1 MFSRRSEQML
11 KGCLR
16 MKVGIFDSGIGGI
29 TVLKTAIELLPQV
42 EYIYYS
48 DNLHVP
54 YGTKPK
60 EEVLGY
66 VKDVV
71 KFLVS
76 QGVQAILIACN
87 TATSVAVKEL
97 REIYDLP
104 IIGMEPAI
112 KLALDDNAEGK
123 VLVTATPLSLKEE
136 KYKNLVAHID
146 HEHRAVALPLP
157 ELVTFAETKNFDEE
171 MLTTYFKEKLSSF
184 NLDEYVGI
192 VLGCTHFIYFR
203 KYLEKILPEH
213 IKIYDGNEGAVR
225 HLKECIGI
233 TENVEKVEPKITFYY
248 SGKRCETTEIL
259 DSYLKLI

>member
-1 MFSRRSEQML
+1 ML

-60 EEVLGY
+60 EEVIRY

-71 KFLVS
+71 SFLVS
-76 QGVQAILIACN
+76 QGAQAILIACN

-97 REIYDLP
+97 REMYSIP
-104 IIGMEPAI
+104 IIGMEPAV

-136 KYKNLVAHID
+136 KYKNLVAHVD
-146 HEHRAVALPLP
+146 HEHRATSLPLP

-171 MLTTYFKEKLSSF
+171 MITAYFKEKFEPF

-192 VLGCTHFIYFR
+192 VLGCTHFIYFK
-203 KYLEKILPEH
+203 KYLEKILPKH
-213 IKIYDGNEGAVR
+213 IKIYDGNEGTVR
-225 HLKECIGI
+225 HLRECLGM
-233 TENVEKVEPKITFYY
+233 THVNKNVEPKITFYY
-248 SGKRCETTEIL
+248 SGKKCETKEIL
-259 DSYLKLI
+259 EGYLKLV

>member
-1 MFSRRSEQML
+1 
-11 KGCLR
+11 

-29 TVLKTAIELLPQV
+29 TVLKTAIELLPQL

-60 EEVLGY
+60 EEVIGY

-71 KFLVS
+71 AFLVS
-76 QGVQAILIACN
+76 EGAEAILIACN

-104 IIGMEPAI
+104 IIGMEPAV

-123 VLVTATPLSLKEE
+123 VLVTATPLSLKGE
-136 KYKNLVAHID
+136 KYKNLVAHLD
-146 HEHRAVALPLP
+146 HKHRVDALPLP

-171 MLTTYFKEKLSSF
+171 MLTTYFKEKLSTL

-192 VLGCTHFIYFR
+192 VLGCTHFIYFTR
-203 KYLEKILPEH
+203 TGGTGRGHGPPVLLPKGRPE
-213 IKIYDGNEGAVR
+213 ALPC
-225 HLKECIGI
+225 HLGG
-233 TENVEKVEPKITFYY
+233 TVVPLP
-248 SGKRCETTEIL
+248 SRR
-259 DSYLKLI
+259 

>member
-1 MFSRRSEQML
+1 
-11 KGCLR
+11 

-29 TVLKTAIELLPQV
+29 TVLKTAIELLPQL

-60 EEVLGY
+60 EEVIGY

-71 KFLVS
+71 AFLVS
-76 QGVQAILIACN
+76 EGAEAILIACN

-104 IIGMEPAI
+104 IIGMEPAV

-123 VLVTATPLSLKEE
+123 VLVTATPLSLKGE
-136 KYKNLVAHID
+136 KYKNLVAHLD
-146 HEHRAVALPLP
+146 HKHRVDALPLP

-171 MLTTYFKEKLSSF
+171 MLTTYFKEKLSTL

-192 VLGCTHFIYFR
+192 VLGCTHFIYFK
-203 KYLEKILPEH
+203 KYLEKILPKH

-225 HLKECIGI
+225 HLKECIGAK
-233 TENVEKVEPKITFYY
+233 ESSKKVEPNIIFYY
-248 SGKRCETTEIL
+248 SGKKCETREIL
-259 DSYLKLI
+259 DSYLKLV